1 MANPIKSSDIFLND
15 GAVKQFTDELERLIG
30 IVNKL
35 KGESVK
41 LEVELKKAN
50 IATAA
55 GKETVKKTGQQ
66 YNKLEKELEK
76 YNTAIDEH
84 NIKDSS
90 GKGSDKKSQPTIQAY
105 SKTKSC

>member
-41 LEVELKKAN
+41 LEVELKK
-50 IATAA
+50 
-55 GKETVKKTGQQ
+55 GQHS
-66 YNKLEKELEK
+66 NGNRKR
-76 YNTAIDEH
+76 N
-84 NIKDSS
+84 
-90 GKGSDKKSQPTIQAY
+90 
-105 SKTKSC
+105 SKTSRATI